1 MNVNNLYVEK
11 VSDSEK
17 SFCNVTAGCY
27 LIGDGLTD
35 EHSGV
40 IPVYHSICKLIPRKN
55 GFDSTYHTSHNDR
68 LDDNNAQGYQY
79 VGSSNKNIMVL
90 PGFQIKMYRY
100 NNYSNQIIWPNFS
113 CTLDNTAGKDVK
125 FFNMDDIMGY
135 RQLESIKV
143 FHKGTDKKVRE
154 VFPYIKRNYPTRN
167 GGNIEVHV
175 RPSDPNPNGSAIA
188 LDQTRYTDNETITY
202 SGTTYK
208 LLRIFDVARIRYTNP
223 SVNDLERTD
232 VSGLVVGGGGTS
244 GQCGARN
251 NGIYYH
257 GAGGGGGGGY
267 VEGNI
272 SLKANTIYEIRAGRG
287 GAGMN
292 YTDGSYMG
300 MPGESSVITNLDDFE
315 IIAYGGGAGSGN
327 RESDGPVYKGNV
339 GGSSGGRSHYYGG
352 NHWAEGQAI
361 KGLVTKPDTDPT
373 SMLAYGNNGT
383 NSGNNGSYLA
393 VGSGGGAGSN
403 GSAPTNSGHNGGH
416 GGSGKQWIDGI
427 TYAGGGGGGGVNT
440 SCCGYYAAGNHGGG
454 NLHGRGGGGNGTIGW
469 NYRVEPGFSGVVCL
483 AIPQ

>member
-1 MNVNNLYVEK
+1 MNTSNLYVEK
-11 VSDSEK
+11 TSDSEN

-27 LIGDGLTD
+27 LIQDGLID
-35 EHSGV
+35 ENSGV
-40 IPVYHSICKLIPRKN
+40 IPIYHSICKLVPRKN
-55 GFDSTYHTSHNDR
+55 GYDSTYRTAHNDR

-79 VGSSNKNIMVL
+79 VGKNSRNVMVL
-90 PGFQIKMYRY
+90 PGFQVRMYRH
-100 NNYSNQIIWPNFS
+100 NNYSDQLIWPNFS
-113 CTLDNTAGKDVK
+113 STLVNTEGKDVK
-125 FFNMDDIMGY
+125 IFNLQDKMGY
-135 RQLESIKV
+135 TTTESLKL
-143 FHKGTDKKVRE
+143 FHKGTDNKVRE
-154 VFPYIKRNYPTRN
+154 VFPYVKRNYPTRN

-175 RPSDPNPNGSAIA
+175 RPSDPNPDGSAIA

-232 VSGLVVGGGGTS
+232 VSGLVVGGGGSS
-244 GQCGARN
+244 GQCGGRN
-251 NGIYYH
+251 NGTYYH

-272 SLKANTIYEIRAGRG
+272 SLKPNTIYEIRAGRG

-292 YTDGSYMG
+292 YTNADYMG

-327 RESDGPVYKGNV
+327 RQSDGPVYKGNV
-339 GGSSGGRSHYYGG
+339 GGSSGGKSYYYGG
-352 NHWAEGQAI
+352 NHWDEGQAI
-361 KGLVTKPDTDPT
+361 KGQVTKPATDPT
-373 SMLAYGNNGT
+373 SMLSYGNNGT
-383 NSGNNGSYLA
+383 KSGNNTYLA
-393 VGSGGGAGSN
+393 GGSGGGAGSN
-403 GSAPTNSGHNGGH
+403 GYEPTNSGHNGGH

-427 TYAGGGGGGGVNT
+427 TYAGGGAGGGVNT
-440 SCCGYYAAGNHGGG
+440 ACCGYYSACNHGGG
-454 NLHGRGGGGNGTIGW
+454 NAHGRGGGGSGTIGW
-469 NYRVEPGFSGVVCL
+469 NFRVEAGYSGVVCL